1 MIPIKIQ
8 CGCGQRYAF
17 DIEPVGNQ
25 MPTAVACPTCGADG
39 TAAAND
45 YIAQIVPAPAPTVRA
60 SAAPLRISLAAHS
73 TSPSAAPA
81 PAAPESEPVHT
92 YAPPPPRRGLLP
104 GQIDKAQ
111 AVHEAKA
118 KISWGDAPE
127 EVTKFLMIQG
137 YSHAEASELV
147 KEMFQ
152 ERAAT
157 IRGNGVRK
165 ILIGIGLVCV
175 PIVSLLI
182 FLSLGFIPL
191 KIFAITIL
199 IGLYGLWLI
208 LKGIFMVVSPRSE
221 AGDVAEQ

>member
-1 MIPIKIQ
+1 
-8 CGCGQRYAF
+8 
-17 DIEPVGNQ
+17 
-25 MPTAVACPTCGADG
+25 
-39 TAAAND
+39 
-45 YIAQIVPAPAPTVRA
+45 
-60 SAAPLRISLAAHS
+60 
-73 TSPSAAPA
+73 
-81 PAAPESEPVHT
+81 
-92 YAPPPPRRGLLP
+92 
-104 GQIDKAQ
+104 
-111 AVHEAKA
+111 VHEAKA

-208 LKGIFMVVSPRSE
+208 LKGIFMVVAPRSE